1 MLFELGSLFNA
12 YTSSS
17 HLPPPPPPP
26 PPPTTFLLFL
36 LQNDF
41 LVGGAVALGY
51 LTLSALIISAAI
63 GSVYFAQLSQAQD
76 MQREVDLLQRQ
87 LGESLYI
94 FQLVVCFLVDAV
106 R

>member
-1 MLFELGSLFNA
+1 MHLL
-12 YTSSS
+12 
-17 HLPPPPPPP
+17 LPPPSSSSSSSSSYHLPF
-26 PPPTTFLLFL
+26 FLLLLLLLL

-41 LVGGAVALGY
+41 LVGGAVARGY